1 MKYLIIVLTILICTM
16 DNLCAQ
22 SKVNILPYIDSAR
35 ALYDSVDWC
44 KPYRHRLKPLSLL
57 FPCDTNSDTIFVLEN
72 ASVPDQYGVVL
83 LSYWSKKHMYS
94 VLMKEDWDTITYIDK
109 NKQIFDHW
117 LMTQIEM
124 WNKDSLV
131 QVAGTRNIWGKSI
144 FYATRIIFY
153 LGEVSVDA
161 FSFEQLFH
169 YPVDNDEREYLYKL
183 WYKRKR
189 RFLWW

>member
-1 MKYLIIVLTILICTM
+1 
-16 DNLCAQ
+16 
-22 SKVNILPYIDSAR
+22 
-35 ALYDSVDWC
+35 
-44 KPYRHRLKPLSLL
+44 
-57 FPCDTNSDTIFVLEN
+57 
-72 ASVPDQYGVVL
+72 
-83 LSYWSKKHMYS
+83 MYS

-117 LMTQIEM
+117 LITQIEM

-169 YPVDNDEREYLYKL
+169 YPVDNNEREYLYKL
-183 WYKRKR
+183 WYK
-189 RFLWW
+189 

>member
-1 MKYLIIVLTILICTM
+1 M

-72 ASVPDQYGVVL
+72 ASIPDQYGVVL

-94 VLMKEDWDTITYIDK
+94 VLMKEDWDTITYVDK